1 MVVDFSMEFRRCR
14 EVTESKFSVLLGRPS
29 GQREQTLLGT
39 SGLCPLGFLGCW
51 FPVSSSGSRNAL
63 PHLAGLPVLFTFQSL
78 CMFVSY
84 HVQGFCLCL
93 EGGQGDVCP
102 FHPSPELQAPC
113 TVLSYHFL
121 WLCQKFFFPSLFPF
135 SRAQRVLFGTFC
147 SRVDRDERALREQ
160 IHGSLQLCD
169 FVLCDLGKPPP
180 PACQPLP
187 L

>member
-51 FPVSSSGSRNAL
+51 FPVSSSASRNSL
-63 PHLAGLPVLFTFQSL
+63 SHLAGLPVLFTFQSL

-102 FHPSPELQAPC
+102 FHLSPELQAPC

-121 WLCQKFFFPSLFPF
+121 WLCQKLSLPVYSHFPELSVSCLRPSAAEWTGTNVRFG
-135 SRAQRVLFGTFC
+135 SRFTFHSSSVTSC
-147 SRVDRDERALREQ
+147 CVIWVNRW
-160 IHGSLQLCD
+160 
-169 FVLCDLGKPPP
+169 P